1 MKENIQTLRN
11 SLDKI
16 LQLRG
21 VSFTWKTEPEL
32 GTRIGMIAQEVEKV
46 LPELVFVNNVDGYK
60 GINYAEMSAVLV
72 EAIKEQQKII
82 ESQKDELKSLKERL
96 SALEAMMGNK

>member
-1 MKENIQTLRN
+1 MLIENLKHIKLTSNCQTR
-11 SLDKI
+11 
-16 LQLRG
+16 
-21 VSFTWKTEPEL
+21 
-32 GTRIGMIAQEVEKV
+32 EKV

-82 ESQKDELKSLKERL
+82 ESQKEELELLKERL
-96 SALEAMMGNK
+96 SAIEAMMGKK